1 MHDIYSSYKAVWH
14 IPKLIVIANEKC
26 LLLKIN
32 TITMFIMLR
41 MKLTIDG
48 DSFLRLLTHYF
59 LIQICE

>member
-1 MHDIYSSYKAVWH
+1 MHDIYISYKAVWH

-48 DSFLRLLTHYF
+48 DSFL
-59 LIQICE
+59 